1 MRTLVSAYV
10 MTLLLAAVAAA
21 APKPHVINFGKVMVV
36 KWFAGTDEMT
46 ALDLKVRPLFVDAK
60 LREFT
65 LGNFHDVTDRLF
77 VVRRAFRV
85 NDALSD
91 EPVSPKFWRWERDG
105 WLLVD
110 RGTGRISPVS
120 LPEFDSYFS
129 SASWYR
135 DYVAYCGVSEDGKKV
150 SAVVAQ
156 LGRRKPLLKKP
167 LGPLS
172 DDEKSDSACAAPV
185 WQRQPA
191 RVTFDAGKDQKF
203 TYSVRGHSIDMID
216 DEDADS
222 TD

>member
-1 MRTLVSAYV
+1 MIVSCIRYKPLQATSVQGQHSSPVTRHANVCPVTLFYCIFQCLAGFMRTLVSAYV

-120 LPEFDSYFS
+120 LPEFDSYFPL
-129 SASWYR
+129 
-135 DYVAYCGVSEDGKKV
+135 
-150 SAVVAQ
+150 AQ
-156 LGRRKPLLKKP
+156 LRFGRDNRH
-167 LGPLS
+167 
-172 DDEKSDSACAAPV
+172 A
-185 WQRQPA
+185 
-191 RVTFDAGKDQKF
+191 
-203 TYSVRGHSIDMID
+203 
-216 DEDADS
+216 
-222 TD
+222 